1 LRAINFHRVHD
12 SPFTGFLPRGWAGR
26 SLTLNFVAPLQFFAV
41 SFFRRKQPMVGVQ
54 MQPVTAL
61 QRDAMLSGSMSIF
74 DARDDAVL
82 APHG

>member
-1 LRAINFHRVHD
+1 M
-12 SPFTGFLPRGWAGR
+12 
-26 SLTLNFVAPLQFFAV
+26 TLNFVAPLQFFAV
-41 SFFRRKQPMVGVQ
+41 SFFRRKHPMVGVQ

-61 QRDAMLSGSMSIF
+61 HRDAMLSGSMSIF